1 MYTKTKL
8 AQAVRVALVLTLPL
22 AASTV
27 HAAEK
32 IEEIV
37 VVGIT
42 PGASAIQAIDKVAH
56 AVQSTTADDLANAA
70 TLDVSDYLNAR
81 FASVNINSAQNNP
94 LQADVQY
101 RGFTA

>member
-1 MYTKTKL
+1 
-8 AQAVRVALVLTLPL
+8 ADA
-22 AASTV
+22 
-27 HAAEK
+27 

-42 PGASAIQAIDKVAH
+42 PGASAIQALDKVPH
-56 AVQSTTADDLANAA
+56 AVQSTTADDLANAS
-70 TLDVSDYLNAR
+70 TLDVSDYLNSR

-101 RGFTA
+101 RGFTASPLLGLPQGLAVYQNGVRINEPL